1 MENIYKPRMI
11 CVGSDTRFNVQIC
24 YYNIGSH
31 SPKEENGKIHYIL
44 VCPDCRIDYFAAAP
58 WDAINYAKNRIEV
71 KGRGTAYGKIR
82 IMVIDEKTEE
92 EYLGMIIEKVVHR
105 KYIPLE
111 APRKKVRR

>member
-1 MENIYKPRMI
+1 MENIYKPQMI

-24 YYNIGSH
+24 HYPFGSRV
-31 SPKEENGKIHYIL
+31 PKEENGKIHYIL
-44 VCPDCRIDYFAAAP
+44 ICQDCRIDYFAAAP
-58 WDAINYAKNRIEV
+58 CDVINYAKHRIEV

-92 EYLGMIIEKVVHR
+92 EYLGMIVEKVVHR

-111 APRKKVRR
+111 ASRKKVRR